1 MDMGNGDPAT
11 GNAIM
16 GSSIVTLLFIQVLLI
31 VLNAVFASAE
41 LAVLSVNET
50 KLERLA
56 GQGNKR
62 AKRLYKLTQEP
73 AKFLSTIQ
81 IAITL
86 SGFLGSAF
94 AADGFSDPLVEWAL
108 GLGTTLSRQTLD
120 TIAVIF
126 ITLVLSYFTLIFG
139 ELVPK
144 RIAMKKSEELALG
157 VSGIVS
163 GISVLFKPVV
173 WLLSV
178 STNAILRLLRID
190 PNETDDHVGEE
201 EIRMMV
207 ETGAIDKEEQ
217 DFIRNVFEFDDLTAG
232 EILTHRTDVTILWME
247 DSDAVWE
254 ETVCNS
260 RFSSYPV
267 CDGSPDHVIG
277 ILNAKDYLRLKER
290 SREIIMEKTIEPAYF
305 VPETI
310 KADVLFRNMKKIH
323 KGIAV
328 VLDEYG
334 GMAGIVT
341 LNDLIEELVGELQEN
356 SAGEGVEQPPIE
368 LIEENT
374 WRISGNASLD
384 EIEKELDIK
393 FGADNIYT
401 FTGFVFD
408 KLNGIPGD
416 GEPDIK
422 LECDGISIL
431 IKRIKNHQIALAEIR
446 KNPGGSVSTL

>member
-31 VLNAVFASAE
+31 ALNAVFASAE

-50 KLERLA
+50 KMERLA
-56 GQGNKR
+56 EQGNKR
-62 AKRLYKLTQEP
+62 AKRLYKLTQ
-73 AKFLSTIQ
+73 
-81 IAITL
+81 
-86 SGFLGSAF
+86 
-94 AADGFSDPLVEWAL
+94 
-108 GLGTTLSRQTLD
+108 
-120 TIAVIF
+120 
-126 ITLVLSYFTLIFG
+126 
-139 ELVPK
+139 
-144 RIAMKKSEELALG
+144 
-157 VSGIVS
+157 
-163 GISVLFKPVV
+163 
-173 WLLSV
+173 
-178 STNAILRLLRID
+178 
-190 PNETDDHVGEE
+190 
-201 EIRMMV
+201 
-207 ETGAIDKEEQ
+207 
-217 DFIRNVFEFDDLTAG
+217 
-232 EILTHRTDVTILWME
+232 
-247 DSDAVWE
+247 
-254 ETVCNS
+254 
-260 RFSSYPV
+260 
-267 CDGSPDHVIG
+267 
-277 ILNAKDYLRLKER
+277 
-290 SREIIMEKTIEPAYF
+290 EPAYF

-341 LNDLIEELVGELQEN
+341 LNDLIEELVGELQES

-408 KLNGIPGD
+408 KLNGIPED

-431 IKRIKNHQIALAEIR
+431 IKRIKDHQIALAEIR
-446 KNPGGSVSTL
+446 KNRDLNGV